1 MYKKNYDQQKL
12 LTCVVGANDVLIYH
26 PEHNK
31 NYDISHKKKFNWGE
45 VKHKILTKTNLVFT
59 KKNRIAC

>member
-31 NYDISHKKKFNWGE
+31 NDDISHKKNLIGVKLNTKF
-45 VKHKILTKTNLVFT
+45 
-59 KKNRIAC
+59 C